1 MEFIKGYKENKSLR
15 DSFNELAESTFGI
28 NFEEWYQNGFWNE
41 RYIPYSYLDNG
52 EIVANV
58 SVNLMDFNFNGES
71 KKLIQLGTVMTKE
84 GYRHKGLMRSLI
96 NEIETEYNGKIDGYF
111 LFANDSVLE
120 FYPKLGYKKVL
131 EYENY
136 KLIYEENEMIAIKLE
151 MNSKEEWDKFINVIN
166 NSISNGRFEM
176 IDGSYLIMFYISS
189 FMQDN
194 VYYVNSEDA
203 YVIAEIEE
211 DNLLIHQ
218 VFSKNEV
225 NMEEVIK
232 AFGAVK
238 KVTFGYTPK
247 NIENIQTKILN
258 EEDTT
263 LFVKGSFFD
272 KFENNKLMFP
282 LLSHA

>member
-96 NEIETEYNGKIDGYF
+96 NEIETDYNGKIDGYF

-120 FYPKLGYKKVL
+120 FYPKFGYKKVL

-136 KLIYEENEMIAIKLE
+136 KLIYEENEMTAIKLE

-166 NSISNGRFEM
+166 SSISNGRFEM

-194 VYYVNSEDA
+194 VYYVNSKDA

-238 KVTFGYTPK
+238 KVAFGYTPK

>member
-96 NEIETEYNGKIDGYF
+96 NEIETDYNGKIDGYF

-136 KLIYEENEMIAIKLE
+136 KLIYEENEMTAIKLE

-176 IDGSYLIMFYISS
+176 IDGSYLI
-189 FMQDN
+189 
-194 VYYVNSEDA
+194 
-203 YVIAEIEE
+203 
-211 DNLLIHQ
+211 LIHQ

-238 KVTFGYTPK
+238 KVAFGYTPK

>member
-96 NEIETEYNGKIDGYF
+96 NEIETDYNGKIDGYF